1 MRYELHMF
9 FRKLYMS
16 VTGKCCDTCRHY
28 DGRFGDDDCFQ
39 CEQSIGAVGYDKR
52 GSE

>member
-1 MRYELHMF
+1 MRYKPHMI

-16 VTGKCCDTCRHY
+16 VTGKNCDTCRHY

-39 CEQSIGAVGYDKR
+39 CEHSIRAVEYER
-52 GSE
+52 RRT